1 MERICV
7 SVSRTGPPRGGRQRR
22 AHLRVLLV
30 LEVLVD
36 GGVEVLGV
44 ALVEAV
50 DLPLGLDPH
59 VPLGQDELAD
69 GLSVKSGED
78 VGQVKKKKKNRV
90 NIKILNGNHGKE
102 KSTLWFPGPI
112 T

>member
-1 MERICV
+1 M
-7 SVSRTGPPRGGRQRR
+7 RGRSGAELCQRQQNRGDRQRHT
-22 AHLRVLLV
+22 HLGVLLV
-30 LEVLVD
+30 FEVLVD

-78 VGQVKKKKKNRV
+78 ERQVKKKKNRV
-90 NIKILNGNHGKE
+90 NIERRFREGDFLRFEGY
-102 KSTLWFPGPI
+102 
-112 T
+112 